1 MVLEKLQELFP
12 EVVEGVQWDLAEG
25 GFRNVFDFLASLRVA
40 ELTKIFDDENLP
52 LTHGV
57 IWNELGRNYRCFR
70 QQDVEVSIFEL
81 LDCLADDEQVT
92 LLTPVDYCNIVRNM
106 SLHALVALILCYQ
119 RY

>member
-1 MVLEKLQELFP
+1 MTRTP
-12 EVVEGVQWDLAEG
+12 
-25 GFRNVFDFLASLRVA
+25 
-40 ELTKIFDDENLP
+40 P

-70 QQDVEVSIFEL
+70 QQDVDVSIFEL

-106 SLHALVALILCYQ
+106 SLHDARRTNFVLSEILIWTKYLQY
-119 RY
+119 YV